1 MIKKFLAVS
10 ASAIMMLAMSVSAF
24 AAGTI
29 SADEQKI
36 LDELKAK
43 NVPTEYVAQA
53 EKYLTTDGVDVTAAQ
68 ATEIIADIDSAA
80 AEVEKAGIKTIAD
93 LKKNST
99 VLNSVASKAEAAA
112 KVVNVTLTVN
122 TTTGAVKAVDAS
134 GKVIF
139 EKTPSTS
146 TTTSG
151 TSTASTGTLK
161 RTGADSMS
169 TVAVVSVLG
178 LAVAT
183 LAVATKKNAEA

>member
-43 NVPTEYVAQA
+43 NVPAEYVAQA

-68 ATEIIADIDSAA
+68 ASEIIADIDSAA
-80 AEVEKAGIKTIAD
+80 ADAEAAGIKTVAD

-99 VLNSVASKAEAAA
+99 VLNSVVSKAQAAA

-122 TTTGAVKAVDAS
+122 TTSGAVKAVDAS

-139 EKTPSTS
+139 EKTGSAA
-146 TTTSG
+146 
-151 TSTASTGTLK
+151 ASNGVSNAGAGTLK
-161 RTGADSMS
+161 KTGADSTA

-183 LAVATKKNAEA
+183 LAVVTKKNAEA

>member
-1 MIKKFLAVS
+1 MIKKLLAIS
-10 ASAIMMLAMSVSAF
+10 ASAVMMLAMSVSAF
-24 AAGTI
+24 AAGSI

-43 NVPTEYVAQA
+43 NVPAEYVAQA

-68 ATEIIADIDSAA
+68 ASEIIADIDSAA
-80 AEVEKAGIKTIAD
+80 AEADKAGIKTVQD
-93 LKKNST
+93 LKKNNT
-99 VLNSVASKAEAAA
+99 VLNSVVGKAQAAA

-122 TTTGAVKAVDAS
+122 TATGAVKAVDNS

-139 EKTPSTS
+139 EKA
-146 TTTSG
+146 G
-151 TSTASTGTLK
+151 TAAAGTNGGNAGAGTLK
-161 RTGADSMS
+161 KTGADSMS

-183 LAVATKKNAEA
+183 LAVVTKKNAEA